1 MIITRPNHDY
11 TTNYLFMWSKFIL
24 DAASRAKTPIVDL
37 AGKKATRNNFESRV
51 KKLKPN
57 FIMINGHGNDDFV
70 CGQKN
75 EILVK
80 KGDNDGI
87 LNNTVVYARA
97 CSSASGLGE
106 ACIKNINTTYIGYNA
121 DYFFM
126 FDEDKLFHPLDDNS
140 AKMFLDPS
148 NYVAISLLKG
158 HTAQES
164 NQRSKDEIRK
174 NILKLLANTAAD
186 GDQSMLPL
194 MISNYNHQVCLGD
207 GNAAIK

>member
-11 TTNYLFMWSKFIL
+11 ATHYLFKWSKFIL
-24 DAASRAKTPIVDL
+24 DAARRAKIPIVDL
-37 AGKKATRNNFESRV
+37 AGKKATRNNFESYV

-57 FIMINGHGNDDFV
+57 FIMINGHGNNNFV

-87 LNNTVVYARA
+87 LNNTVVYARS
-97 CSSASGLGE
+97 CSSASGLGK
-106 ACIKNINTTYIGYNA
+106 ACIKNVNTTYIGYNA

-126 FDEDKLFHPLDDNS
+126 FDEDKLFHPLEDNS
-140 AKMFLDPS
+140 AKMFLEPS
-148 NYVAISLLKG
+148 NYVALSLLKG
-158 HTAQES
+158 HTAREA
-164 NQRSKDEIRK
+164 NQRSKNEIRK
-174 NILKLLANTAAD
+174 NILKLLANTATD

-207 GNAAIK
+207 GHARIL